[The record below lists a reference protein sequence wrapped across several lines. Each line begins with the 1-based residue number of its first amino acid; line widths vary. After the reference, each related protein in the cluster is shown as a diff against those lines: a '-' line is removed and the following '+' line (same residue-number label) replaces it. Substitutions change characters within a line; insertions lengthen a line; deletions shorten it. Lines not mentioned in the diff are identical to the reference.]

1 MMKTTLIVTT
11 LLLAATSAA
20 HAGGSP
26 GSVGVGAEYQLSGI
40 GGISVNYDAG
50 KFHVGGALGYND
62 PAGGNNTEVDLIG
75 RFFFHVHST
84 AMADFS
90 VGGSIGLQ
98 SDIETPPAGGSR
110 KSNVY
115 VEPGFQIRVFLASN
129 VALSFTGGISIG
141 VVDADSVALTGQGL
155 NGTAGVHYYFF

>member
-1 MMKTTLIVTT
+1 MMKTTTIALA
-11 LLLAATSAA
+11 LLLATSAA
-20 HAGGSP
+20 YAGGSP

-40 GGISVNYDAG
+40 GGVSVNYDAG
-50 KFHVGGALGYND
+50 KFHVGGAIGYND
-62 PAGGNNTEVDLIG
+62 PTGGNNTEVDLIG
-75 RFFFHVHST
+75 RFFFHVASS

-98 SDIETPPAGGSR
+98 SDIEMPPAGGSR

-115 VEPGFQIRVFLASN
+115 VEPGFQIRVFVASN
-129 VALSFTGGISIG
+129 VALSFTGGLSIG
-141 VVDADSVALTGQGL
+141 VVDADSVAVTGQGL